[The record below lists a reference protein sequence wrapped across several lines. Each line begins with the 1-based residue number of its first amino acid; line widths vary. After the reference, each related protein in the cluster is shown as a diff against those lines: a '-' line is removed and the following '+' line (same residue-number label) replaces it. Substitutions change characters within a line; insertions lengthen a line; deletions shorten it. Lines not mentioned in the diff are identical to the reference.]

1 MNNNTNAPHP
11 QSAPQ
16 WWLASDGRWYPPEL
30 RSDQLPPPPAASAY
44 LATGSG
50 WSHGLR
56 SSAVHEVPAQ
66 DPGLRWSMWHTVL
79 VVLCLLWLVS
89 PVDPIPE
96 LILGPFG
103 LVDDGVAL
111 VVAIIAAGLG
121 LRADT
126 ADGAD
131 ER

>member
-1 MNNNTNAPHP
+1 MKDNTNAPHP
-11 QSAPQ
+11 QSDPQ

-30 RSDQLPPPPAASAY
+30 RSDQLPPPPPASAY

-50 WSHGLR
+50 WSHGPR
-56 SSAVHEVPAQ
+56 SGAAHVVPAQ
-66 DPGLRWSMWHTVL
+66 DPGLRWSMRHTVL

-89 PVDPIPE
+89 PVDVLPE
-96 LILGPFG
+96 VILGPFG
-103 LVDDGVAL
+103 LIDDGFAL
-111 VVAIIAAGLG
+111 AVAILAAGLG
-121 LRADT
+121 IRAGT